1 MQDGI
6 CVELVQ
12 RVAQHGPAL
21 HRASAA
27 AAEVDCLVALAQSA
41 RQFHLQRPKL
51 TTDNVLSIH
60 QGLLSLAARPT
71 ALFSWTH
78 VLTC

>member
-1 MQDGI
+1 
-6 CVELVQ
+6 VELVQ

-41 RQFHLQRPKL
+41 RQYQLQRPKL
-51 TTDNVLSIH
+51 TNDNMLSIH
-60 QGLLSLAARPT
+60 QGPPPPTHSQSHHPPSLLLLRSR
-71 ALFSWTH
+71 WEWEG
-78 VLTC
+78 